1 MSTPYDPEWDNEEC
15 TCVSY
20 DKNTHEWGVAPECW
34 GDCNEKE
41 CTHDWYDHPKQDG
54 LYLCAHCKET
64 QS

>member
-1 MSTPYDPEWDNEEC
+1 MATPYDPEWDNEEC

-34 GDCNEKE
+34 GDCKE
-41 CTHDWYDHPKQDG
+41 
-54 LYLCAHCKET
+54 E